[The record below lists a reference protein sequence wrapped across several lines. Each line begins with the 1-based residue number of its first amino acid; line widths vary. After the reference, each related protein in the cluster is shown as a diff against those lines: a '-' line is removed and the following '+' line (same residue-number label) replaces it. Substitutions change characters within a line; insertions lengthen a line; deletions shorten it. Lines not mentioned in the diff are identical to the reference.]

1 MNARQGKAAARLRE
15 LITEGEAVALLE
27 RPSSVGPYI
36 QDKVRLHAWLVKVD
50 NITKTTFGADSP
62 HYSQLTPILARDDP
76 SRADVVRAIIGIL
89 TGALDDLEGG
99 FLQGQEHLI
108 AGEILDSV
116 LEEARQLSK
125 SGYKDAAA
133 FLARVVVEDALRR
146 LCRSIDLPDVGKA
159 ADLNNALRDA
169 GQYSKPQWR
178 IVQSWLDVGNAAAHG
193 KFDDYTADDVMRM
206 IDGVGRFVAEN
217 LRV

>member
-1 MNARQGKAAARLRE
+1 
-15 LITEGEAVALLE
+15 
-27 RPSSVGPYI
+27 
-36 QDKVRLHAWLVKVD
+36 VKVD

-62 HYSQLTPILARDDP
+62 HYSQLAPILARNP
-76 SRADVVRAIIGIL
+76 SHAYDVRKIIGIL

-133 FLARVVVEDALRR
+133 VLARVVVEDALRR
-146 LCRSIDLPDVGKA
+146 LCRSMDLPDVGKA

-193 KFDDYTADDVMRM
+193 KFDEYTADDVMRM
-206 IDGVGRFVAEN
+206 IDDAERFVAEN